1 MVGPSEAALP
11 TVTEEDKD
19 PAGSPAPD
27 PEDRPATL
35 GAVQPGS
42 GKIPAPAALADD
54 LFRLTGAPAAGVWA
68 GPGRVNLIGE
78 HTDYNRGLALPFALD
93 RRTSAAVALR
103 ADRRWRCWSR
113 QQVPGDRP
121 SEPVEADLDSLGPDR
136 PPGWARY
143 VLGVAWAF
151 ARAGVEIP
159 GADILVD
166 STVPLGSGLSSS
178 AALTAAVA
186 VALDDLVGAGL
197 GPARLIG
204 ICHDAE
210 SRFVGAPTGTLDQRA
225 ALLAEA
231 GHGLLID
238 FATDETTPVPL
249 DGIGPLVIVDTGVR
263 HDHMTGGYGDRRHEC
278 EAAAAALG
286 LADLRGADA
295 DMIRSRLT
303 GPLAA
308 RARHVVSEN
317 LRVEETVARLRTGIG
332 VGDLLYASHCS
343 LRDDFEVSCPEL
355 DAVVE
360 SVLAAGAPG
369 ARMTGG
375 GFGGSALVVGLP
387 EGVVRAAASAA
398 LAPLGRTPAAVFE
411 AVASGPA
418 GRVA

>member
-1 MVGPSEAALP
+1 M
-11 TVTEEDKD
+11 
-19 PAGSPAPD
+19 
-27 PEDRPATL
+27 
-35 GAVQPGS
+35 
-42 GKIPAPAALADD
+42 
-54 LFRLTGAPAAGVWA
+54 WA

-78 HTDYNRGLALPFALD
+78 HTDYCRGLALPFALD
-93 RRTSAAVALR
+93 RRTSVAVALR
-103 ADRRWRCWSR
+103 TDRRWRCWSR
-113 QQVPGDRP
+113 QQTTGDGHAH
-121 SEPVEADLDSLGPDR
+121 PVEVDLDSLAPDR
-136 PPGWARY
+136 PAGWARY

-151 ARAGVEIP
+151 ARAGVEVP

-186 VALDDLVGAGL
+186 VAMDDLTGAGL
-197 GPARLIG
+197 GPAGLVAV
-204 ICHDAE
+204 CHAAE
-210 SRFVGAPTGTLDQRA
+210 ARFVGAPTGTLDQRA
-225 ALLAEA
+225 VLLAEA
-231 GHGLLID
+231 GHALLID
-238 FATDETTPVPL
+238 FATEETTPVTL
-249 DGIGPLVIVDTGVR
+249 ERIGPLVIVDTGVR
-263 HDHMTGGYGDRRHEC
+263 HEHATGGYGDRRREC

-286 LADLRGADA
+286 LPDLRGADPE
-295 DMIRSRLT
+295 MIRSRLDKT
-303 GPLAA
+303 LAA

-317 LRVEETVARLRTGIG
+317 LRVEQTVARLRRGAG

-360 SVLAAGAPG
+360 SALGAGAPG

-375 GFGGSALVVGLP
+375 GFGGSALVIGLP
-387 EGVVRAAASAA
+387 EGAVRAAAASA